1 MSPMFSE
8 MAGQN
13 VTNGTFPKTLG
24 PKASTYVGYTV
35 IQVLMQLWCGKR
47 KEAFW
52 YPQPFVHTLCAFS
65 QINAP
70 VSNISKLAFLKSI
83 LKTERFKTYCQR
95 FGVCFTNYL
104 ERRSFPWPLVHYK
117 LKSCVWLQLQK
128 ERLACKLCKLVVF
141 CQAKGMLLEARVL
154 PRFDKKKQ
162 TKYSLSENLCSL
174 CTLQCCL
181 NVKLLLKV
189 FIAPFLV

>member
-70 VSNISKLAFLKSI
+70 VSNISKLAFFKCI
-83 LKTERFKTYCQR
+83 LKTECFKTFCQR
-95 FGVCFTNYL
+95 SI
-104 ERRSFPWPLVHYK
+104 RSIPYK
-117 LKSCVWLQLQK
+117 LSGKTKFSMASCSKYFSKAQTAPCKSYFLSKIPVAYQSRGFFALLSS
-128 ERLACKLCKLVVF
+128 
-141 CQAKGMLLEARVL
+141 KGKG
-154 PRFDKKKQ
+154 F
-162 TKYSLSENLCSL
+162 
-174 CTLQCCL
+174 
-181 NVKLLLKV
+181 
-189 FIAPFLV
+189 FLVSIPF

>member
-70 VSNISKLAFLKSI
+70 VSNISKLAFLKCI
-83 LKTERFKTYCQR
+83 LKTERFKTYCQ
-95 FGVCFTNYL
+95 FGVCFTNYQ
-104 ERRSFPWPLVHYK
+104 ERRSFPWPLVFHRLDQIYE
-117 LKSCVWLQLQK
+117 LQW
-128 ERLACKLCKLVVF
+128 
-141 CQAKGMLLEARVL
+141 
-154 PRFDKKKQ
+154 
-162 TKYSLSENLCSL
+162 LSEERQIWLPMAGGSCTDWSNLRYTSRIYDFCRYYIFSD
-174 CTLQCCL
+174 CIST
-181 NVKLLLKV
+181 LKV
-189 FIAPFLV
+189 PTIQTTKL